1 MFHTVRTKLNLV
13 NLSLRSPQERAFSF
27 WYTRV
32 IYSSL
37 KLGGSDQGGVGNW
50 SLCILIDRIPSTNEG
65 GCFVRLVVL
74 DVADLTEKWMP
85 CSGGYQRFYY
95 DECFLGDDLYVPTS
109 PPENESPEE
118 LQQYFARRD
127 EDRLKR
133 DLKYYPY
140 IDSGAREWESTW
152 VLAALTIGAT
162 GWSSGEWRC
171 TYEDLTPE
179 GKAIYDS
186 MQRLYPG
193 REVRLLTY
201 LDT

>member
-1 MFHTVRTKLNLV
+1 MKPSRRRTDAVVGYV
-13 NLSLRSPQERAFSF
+13 NFPM
-27 WYTRV
+27 
-32 IYSSL
+32 
-37 KLGGSDQGGVGNW
+37 
-50 SLCILIDRIPSTNEG
+50 DRIPSTNEG

-74 DVADLTEKWMP
+74 DVAESDEKWMP
-85 CSGGYQRFYY
+85 CCGGYQRFYY
-95 DECFLGDDLYVPTS
+95 DECFLGDDLYVPTP

-133 DLKYYPY
+133 ELKYYPY

-171 TYEDLTPE
+171 TYEDLTDE

-186 MQRLYPG
+186 MQNLYPG

>member
-1 MFHTVRTKLNLV
+1 MKPSRRRTDAVVGYV
-13 NLSLRSPQERAFSF
+13 NFP
-27 WYTRV
+27 
-32 IYSSL
+32 
-37 KLGGSDQGGVGNW
+37 
-50 SLCILIDRIPSTNEG
+50 IDRIESTKEG

-74 DVADLTEKWMP
+74 DVEDRTEKWMP
-85 CSGGYQRFYY
+85 CCGGYQYFHY
-95 DECFLGDDLYVPTS
+95 DECFLGDDQYVPT
-109 PPENESPEE
+109 PGPVNESPEE
-118 LQQYFARRD
+118 LTRYFERRD
-127 EDRLKR
+127 AERRQR

-140 IDSGAREWESTW
+140 PDSAREWQSTA

-179 GKAIYDS
+179 GKALYDS
-186 MQRLYPG
+186 LQNLYLG